1 MKYKIQE
8 KMIECDFERMA
19 ALAEAIVAVHPHK
32 MSIVEFITKDMKTE
46 KTRRYKYR
54 KENRA
59 NRDLVIRLQ
68 SRLDDNKPFL
78 ISLLQDNE

>member
-1 MKYKIQE
+1 
-8 KMIECDFERMA
+8 MIECNFDMMA

-32 MSIVEFITKDMKTE
+32 ISIVEFIEKDMKCE

-54 KENRA
+54 KTNRA

-68 SRLDDNKPFL
+68 ARLDEHKPFL
-78 ISLLQDNE
+78 LSIIQ